1 MAGRPEGG
9 ASRQTSGKESFDPQE
24 TQSRESLAAF
34 YSTKTFTL
42 AARPAASMTVSV
54 E

>member
-1 MAGRPEGG
+1 MSGLLGNAQPTVRRGGVALVKFGLLASGAGQ
-9 ASRQTSGKESFDPQE
+9 AH
-24 TQSRESLAAF
+24 
-34 YSTKTFTL
+34 STKTLTL